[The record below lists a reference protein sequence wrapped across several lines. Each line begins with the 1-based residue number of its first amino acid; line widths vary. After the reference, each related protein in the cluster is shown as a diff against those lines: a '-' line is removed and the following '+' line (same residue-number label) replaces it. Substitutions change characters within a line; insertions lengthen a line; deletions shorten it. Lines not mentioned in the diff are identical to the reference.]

1 MTALSEKDATLGA
14 AVQALRANRPLQAEE
29 ICRDYLVLN
38 PGSAQHLRLLGHALL
53 KQNRLAE
60 AEEKIRFALSLLP
73 DMPLLYEDLGSVL
86 AMQERYEEA
95 VPQFE
100 QAIRLEPQLP
110 MAHKKLGQALAA
122 LGRGED
128 ADEAYREYLDL
139 DPDKGVV
146 ASGINHLKA
155 GRKVEAIDSFRAAL
169 KKNPDNV
176 DAMRFLATAYWQDK
190 ENLDDTEALLR
201 RATQIAPDYIAACML
216 LGTVLLERN
225 KFAEAV
231 RVFRDATAQAPQQG
245 EVWAGLGNALARA
258 SEPHESARAF
268 ARAIELEPGSA
279 GAQMGYAHTLK
290 TLGDQPAALD
300 AYRAAIRAK
309 PDFGEVYWSMAN
321 LKVFRFEDDEI
332 SAMEKQVGREDLS
345 ESAAIHFRFALGK
358 AHEDKGD
365 FDRAWHYYHT
375 GNQRQRMQVKHDPL
389 EMEERQRRIMDVF
402 NAEFIAGNADCGC
415 DAPDPIFIVGLPRSG
430 STLVEQILASHSQ
443 VEGTAELP
451 ILGKIASSMGRYRS
465 DRVEYP
471 EIVKTFRKKDWRA
484 YGEQYMEES
493 RHYRSTD
500 KPYFTDKLP
509 NNFPHVGLAQLILPH
524 AKIINARRHPLDS
537 CLGAYKQLFAKGQ
550 HFTYDIQDLSEYY
563 QQYHK
568 VMTHWHAVLP
578 GKVLDVHYEDTVT
591 RLEWQVRRLLE
602 HCGLPFEE
610 QCLRFHETDR
620 PVKTASSEQVR
631 QPIYRSAL
639 GKWRHYETHL
649 DIWREDLAG
658 IIDELPDSV
667 KAADA

>member
-321 LKVFRFEDDEI
+321 LKVFRFKDAAI

-365 FDRAWHYYHT
+365 YDRAWHYYHT

>member
-268 ARAIELEPGSA
+268 ARAIELEPASA